1 MPRVRRTSSTRIA
14 NEKVIESD
22 EFMKDLVHEN
32 YNIWTGERDLG
43 QWVNF
48 LIVEQVWFLSPLYT
62 QLNYSSLLRVAP
74 SQGAQL
80 S

>member
-48 LIVEQVWFLSPLYT
+48 LTVETV
-62 QLNYSSLLRVAP
+62 
-74 SQGAQL
+74 
-80 S
+80 